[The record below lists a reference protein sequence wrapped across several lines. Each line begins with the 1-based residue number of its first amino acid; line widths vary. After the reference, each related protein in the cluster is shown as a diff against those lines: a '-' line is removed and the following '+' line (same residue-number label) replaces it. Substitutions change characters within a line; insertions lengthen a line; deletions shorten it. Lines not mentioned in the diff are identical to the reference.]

1 MATLVKTAAQCAAEM
16 AVANAK
22 LKARLDIERKERV
35 RKQMLAE
42 DQKWREDFDRKAREI
57 YLTKNAQ
64 SRLNMA
70 AAGSGAQSTYSVLGE
85 LARAGVA

>member
-16 AVANAK
+16 ATVDAK
-22 LKARLDIERKERV
+22 LQARLDVERKERV

-42 DQKWREDFDRKAREI
+42 DQKWREDFDRKARE
-57 YLTKNAQ
+57 TRNAQ
-64 SRLNMA
+64 SRLDMA

>member
-16 AVANAK
+16 ATVDAK

-42 DQKWREDFDRKAREI
+42 DQKWREDFDRKARE
-57 YLTKNAQ
+57 TRNAQ
-64 SRLNMA
+64 SRLDMA